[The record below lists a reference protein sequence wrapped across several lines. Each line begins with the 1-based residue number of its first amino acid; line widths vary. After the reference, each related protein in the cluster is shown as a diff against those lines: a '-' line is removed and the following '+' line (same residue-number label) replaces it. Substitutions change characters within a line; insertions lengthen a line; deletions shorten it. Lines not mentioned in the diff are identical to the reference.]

1 MDVGC
6 SIMDIDP
13 QYYGR
18 WSTVSWMLIC
28 RIIADDLQYLNVDPQ
43 YQAVG
48 IMDVDPQHYLWPLTR
63 NTIDVDLQ
71 DYGCW
76 FIVLWMLIRSIMDLD
91 P

>member
-1 MDVGC
+1 
-6 SIMDIDP
+6 
-13 QYYGR
+13 
-18 WSTVSWMLIC
+18 MLIC

-71 DYGCW
+71 DYGC
-76 FIVLWMLIRSIMDLD
+76 
-91 P
+91 